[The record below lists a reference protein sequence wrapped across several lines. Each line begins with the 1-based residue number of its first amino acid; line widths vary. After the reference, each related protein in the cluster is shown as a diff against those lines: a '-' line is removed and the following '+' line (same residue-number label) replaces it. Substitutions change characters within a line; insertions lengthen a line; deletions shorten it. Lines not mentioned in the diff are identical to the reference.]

1 MIFSSLLRF
10 FSTPS
15 STRQE
20 HEKQIHRR
28 SFAANLILLLG
39 YIFGVWYQ
47 GYEFNGRAREVIAIT
62 VYFLAF
68 SLLVI
73 SGIVELSVDIFSVRK
88 VGHGR
93 YCSDSP
99 KWNRIISLLFIAVGI
114 VDIVSFCFWVKRD
127 FDTEEIVL
135 NVSGYLLLIMST
147 LVLIFQLQEPIDDT
161 PDKIDL
167 AANWLVFVG
176 AILNLFERQILTS
189 SSAPQR
195 QRMLD
200 HLSHSV
206 GMTERMELTIV
217 IFFLISAVLYVSADL
232 IRIYSSA
239 SGDKSPQS
247 PTPTQETGV

>member
-15 STRQE
+15 STLQE

-114 VDIVSFCFWVKRD
+114 VDIVSFCFWMKRD
-127 FDTEEIVL
+127 FNTEDIVL

-176 AILNLFERQILTS
+176 AILNLFERQILNS
-189 SSAPQR
+189 SFDDAT
-195 QRMLD
+195 D
-200 HLSHSV
+200 
-206 GMTERMELTIV
+206 RMELAVV

-232 IRIYSSA
+232 IRVYSSGG
-239 SGDKSPQS
+239 SGIILQSTQSPTS
-247 PTPTQETGV
+247 PTPTQQTGV